1 MKCWLKITPLA
12 LFLLL
17 INGCSRTEKRGK
29 IIHRTEKVEKVVRL
43 LTREVSLGKRNPG
56 IIVWSLS
63 VSPDSKHVAYVAKR
77 GE

>member
-1 MKCWLKITPLA
+1 
-12 LFLLL
+12 
-17 INGCSRTEKRGK
+17 
-29 IIHRTEKVEKVVRL
+29 L